1 MRAVTSD
8 IDARGV
14 TGNPTD
20 SLLRVLDQFASLR
33 TYTSAAPA
41 VGGYRVLTAQRERA
55 RAPAPHS
62 PNIAALGRARMRL
75 TGFLSVLFV
84 GGLGLAVLAGPANCP
99 CSSAFTVADQS
110 QLSRL
115 GYVQSAV
122 MMTTREFA
130 SRGAELPTLS
140 TAALIEPN
148 ENAVGESPITTSAL
162 KPSRELS
169 TLRADDL
176 ATTTI
181 DRLPVE
187 IEQLADA
194 VPATIKLA
202 TASIVESDVT
212 PMLPVIE
219 AQTAPISGV
228 IANERNREPPIKMRS
243 ARKRTST
250 RAYRSPMQQLARA
263 KSKKP
268 GAQQVAQTAPR
279 WAQQMFVNP
288 WQSKAFSYTQ

>member
-8 IDARGV
+8 IDAKGV
-14 TGNPTD
+14 TGNPTE
-20 SLLRVLDQFASLR
+20 SFLRVLDQFASLR
-33 TYTSAAPA
+33 TYPGGAPA
-41 VGGYRVLTAQRERA
+41 VGGYRVLPAQRERA
-55 RAPAPHS
+55 RTPVLHS
-62 PNIAALGRARMRL
+62 PSIAALGRARMRL

-99 CSSAFTVADQS
+99 CSSAYTVADQP

-115 GYVQSAV
+115 GYVRNAV

-130 SRGAELPTLS
+130 SRDAELPPLS

-148 ENAVGESPITTSAL
+148 ENAVGESPINTSAL
-162 KPSRELS
+162 KPSRELPS
-169 TLRADDL
+169 LRADDL
-176 ATTTI
+176 AATTVS
-181 DRLPVE
+181 RLPVE

-194 VPATIKLA
+194 APATIKLA
-202 TASIVESDVT
+202 AASIVESDVL

-228 IANERNREPPIKMRS
+228 IANERNREPPTKARS

-263 KSKKP
+263 KSKQP